1 MSKTKCLTICLSI
14 QGEPGLRGQGGPLG
28 KRGFKGGMGLPG
40 PQGDKGPKGQ
50 PVSISHTSTFERS
63 NHVVFNF
70 WLISCL
76 GWRRGTRI
84 SRNSGRLWAKGM
96 PIINI
101 TPLNSSHSYL
111 AACSSI
117 ITLTT
122 AVITWMSARACIQH
136 IISSFIHELLPMT
149 CLGWFCSAH
158 VLVCHRN
165 GSKQWTEEWIK
176 VSTVHHKHI
185 PPMSAIKAKKQN
197 KDSIV
202 LKWLHRNHG
211 QNSLRQME
219 TRSQTWK
226 LLWDVR
232 GRYR

>member
-1 MSKTKCLTICLSI
+1 
-14 QGEPGLRGQGGPLG
+14 
-28 KRGFKGGMGLPG
+28 MGLPG

-50 PVSISHTSTFERS
+50 PVIITHTSTQFNIFIFERS
-63 NHVVFNF
+63 NHSVFNF

-122 AVITWMSARACIQH
+122 AVITWMSVHACIQH

-185 PPMSAIKAKKQN
+185 PPMSAIKPKKHPKN
-197 KDSIV
+197 KKNVCIV
-202 LKWLHRNHG
+202 LNWLHRNHG
-211 QNSLRQME
+211 QNSLTDR
-219 TRSQTWK
+219 WK
-226 LLWDVR
+226 HGLKYGSYYEMSEVDT
-232 GRYR
+232 GRHTE